1 MYILLRSVNL
11 RLSVLILSPVLCT
24 TTLLALGERP
34 TEDETNSLKQ
44 LSLAELGNLQV
55 TTANKTPFAENYWEF
70 KTRSCR
76 ILTAA
81 RTLRSRGRND
91 ASRLS

>member
-55 TTANKTPFAENYWEF
+55 TMANKTPLAGNYWEVQD
-70 KTRSCR
+70 TVMQDIDRSAYAQ
-76 ILTAA
+76 ITWQK
-81 RTLRSRGRND
+81 
-91 ASRLS
+91 